1 MEDTLN
7 TDLLKL
13 QEELNTLDS
22 AVKEITRSGQIASS
36 VVAAVKDLQAKYASL
51 LVDFTKIQT
60 DALAENHQNAQA
72 LFTSVAESHQ
82 QQVAKVDG
90 LLQKYVDLADAT
102 SRLPAEIGKIDFPAR
117 FERLETT
124 SISINTAMMNTQ
136 KLIAS
141 LDKSFQSDTQKTE
154 ELNKRIRRQNVRL
167 GWLVFFALLT
177 MLLSAGAVA
186 LFFLKEKGFQFFH

>member
-22 AVKEITRSGQIASS
+22 AVNEITRSGQIASS

-51 LVDFTKIQT
+51 LVDFTKLQT

-72 LFTSVAESHQ
+72 LFASVADSHQ

-90 LLQKYVDLADAT
+90 LLQKYVDLAEAT
-102 SRLPAEIGKIDFPAR
+102 SKLPAQVAQIDFPTR
-117 FERLETT
+117 FQTLETT
-124 SISINTAMMNTQ
+124 TSNINTAMLNTQ
-136 KLIAS
+136 KLLAS
-141 LDKSFQSDTQKTE
+141 LDKSFQSDTEKTE
-154 ELNKRIRRQNVRL
+154 ELNKRIRRQNKRL
-167 GWLVFFALLT
+167 GWLVFFSMLT
-177 MLLSAGAVA
+177 MLFSAGAVA
-186 LFFLKEKGFQFFH
+186 LFLLKEKGITFFH